1 MGTIRVVR
9 ALTKTGVMAVSH
21 LTVVMVVM
29 AVLHLMVVMEVMA
42 VSHLTVVMEVMA
54 VSHLTVVKEV
64 MAVSHLTVVMV
75 VMADLDH
82 HIKAN
87 GAHATTPGKK
97 MIPMVDKA
105 NSFLT
110 AHVVTNLTNIVAMMA
125 ITGLAVLQAVV

>member
-9 ALTKTGVMAVSH
+9 ALTKTVVMAVSH

-54 VSHLTVVKEV
+54 VSHLTVAKEV
-64 MAVSHLTVVMV
+64 MAVSHLMV
-75 VMADLDH
+75 VMEDLDH